1 MPTKTRIIFVSI
13 LILLGGALFSYC
25 VFFYPIEIVAPVQGS
40 STTVTAS
47 EAAPVKK
54 TSIAGVERDKSGQT
68 NQTRSEGRSRPKA
81 GAT

>member
-1 MPTKTRIIFVSI
+1 MPTKTRIIIVSI

-25 VFFYPIEIVAPVQGS
+25 VFFYPIEITTQVKGG
-40 STTVTAS
+40 STTVTGL
-47 EAAPVKK
+47 EAAPVKE
-54 TSIAGVERDKSGQT
+54 TSIGGVERDKSGQT